1 MIKSFSTFIQ
11 TNTTKIEENN
21 ELLNEGAISVSKEV
35 LKKLE
40 VISLDFFK
48 TLTETINPENSI
60 DILHYILNRNKV
72 DPFDGMIWDAMIQ
85 SSVSDVDEETIGKWY
100 KAIEKLHLFE
110 GETQTIINDYV
121 YDKYLDNLDLSDEFK
136 KEVLLKDYSI
146 TPKPGGLESFS
157 KISSILGSMFNSNN
171 VIKNPLEF
179 INSIVEKDKDI
190 FEEEFEKFNNFYNLT
205 SGGGFGYERDN
216 DTNIPKNFFMQFQF
230 NSGIYFLFMA
240 LKRLGYIKIPIQEMI
255 SEFVSK
261 NYIPVVAHELTH
273 YEQILIQMKIRGNVG
288 NPRYAYS
295 KHDRGSEKFMVDYLS
310 EPQEIGAFATQ
321 FVSTLNA
328 TFPDKTPNELM
339 QMVRDNEI
347 PTTISDSIEYYYV
360 KVVNYMKRG
369 EKEGNPLIKKF
380 KKNVFNILDS
390 QSKEKLK

>member
-1 MIKSFSTFIQ
+1 MIKSFAQFNN
-11 TNTTKIEENN
+11 TNIAKIEEKIQIIN
-21 ELLNEGAISVSKEV
+21 EEAISVSKEV

-72 DPFDGMIWDAMIQ
+72 DTFDGMIWDAMIQ
-85 SSVSDVDEETIGKWY
+85 SNATDVDQETVAKWY

-110 GETQTIINDYV
+110 KETQTIINEYV

-146 TPKPGGLESFS
+146 TPRPGGLESFS
-157 KISSILGSMFNSNN
+157 KISSILGSMFDNN
-171 VIKNPLEF
+171 NIIKKPLEF

-190 FEEEFEKFNNFYNLT
+190 FEEEFEKFNDFYNLT

-216 DTNIPKNFFMQFQF
+216 DTKIPNNFFMQFQF

-240 LKRLGYIKIPIQEMI
+240 LQRLGYIKIPIQEMV

-295 KHDRGSEKFMVDYLS
+295 KHERGSDKFMVDYLS

-328 TFPDKTPNELM
+328 SFPDKNPNELM
-339 QMVRDNEI
+339 QMVRNNEI
-347 PTTISDSIEYYYV
+347 PTDISDAIEYYYV

-369 EKEGNPLIKKF
+369 EKEGNPLVKKF
-380 KKNVFNILDS
+380 KKNVYVILDS
-390 QSKEKLK
+390 QSKEKSK

>member
-1 MIKSFSTFIQ
+1 MIKSFAQFNN
-11 TNTTKIEENN
+11 TNIAKIEEKIQIIN
-21 ELLNEGAISVSKEV
+21 EEAISVSKEV

-72 DPFDGMIWDAMIQ
+72 DTFDGMIWDAMIQ
-85 SSVSDVDEETIGKWY
+85 SNATDVDQETVAKWY

-110 GETQTIINDYV
+110 KETQTIINEYV

-146 TPKPGGLESFS
+146 TPRPGGLESFS
-157 KISSILGSMFNSNN
+157 KISSILGSMFDNN
-171 VIKNPLEF
+171 NIIKNPLEF

-190 FEEEFEKFNNFYNLT
+190 FEEEFEKFNDFYNLT

-216 DTNIPKNFFMQFQF
+216 DTKIPNNFFMQFQF

-240 LKRLGYIKIPIQEMI
+240 LQRLGYIKIPIQEMV

-295 KHDRGSEKFMVDYLS
+295 KHERGSDKFMVDYLS

-328 TFPDKTPNELM
+328 SFPDKTSNELM
-339 QMVRDNEI
+339 QMVRNNEI
-347 PTTISDSIEYYYV
+347 PTDISDAIEYYYV

-369 EKEGNPLIKKF
+369 EKEGNPLVKKF
-380 KKNVFNILDS
+380 KKNVYVILDS
-390 QSKEKLK
+390 QSKEKSK

>member
-1 MIKSFSTFIQ
+1 MIKSFAQF
-11 TNTTKIEENN
+11 TNTNIGKLEENIQIIN
-21 ELLNEGAISVSKEV
+21 EEAISVSKEV

-40 VISLDFFK
+40 VVSLDFFK

-72 DPFDGMIWDAMIQ
+72 DQFDGMIWDAMIQ
-85 SSVSDVDEETIGKWY
+85 SSATDIDEETVAKWY
-100 KAIEKLHLFE
+100 KAIEKLHFFE
-110 GETQTIINDYV
+110 KETQTIINDYV

-136 KEVLLKDYSI
+136 KDVLLKDYSI
-146 TPKPGGLESFS
+146 VPRPGGLESFS
-157 KISSILGSMFNSNN
+157 KITSILGSMFDNNN

-205 SGGGFGYERDN
+205 SGGGFGYERDDN
-216 DTNIPKNFFMQFQF
+216 TKIPNNFFMQFQF
-230 NSGIYFLFMA
+230 NSGIYFLFIA
-240 LKRLGYIKIPIQEMI
+240 LQRLGYIKIPIQEMV
-255 SEFVSK
+255 SQFVSK
-261 NYIPVVAHELTH
+261 NYIPVLAHELTH

-288 NPRYAYS
+288 NPKYAYS
-295 KHDRGSEKFMVDYLS
+295 KHDRGSEKFMIDYLS

-328 TFPDKTPNELM
+328 TFPNKTPNELM
-339 QMVRDNEI
+339 QMVRNNEI
-347 PTTISDSIEYYYV
+347 PTDISDAIEYYYV
-360 KVVNYMKRG
+360 KAINYMKRG

-380 KKNVFNILDS
+380 KKNVFNILDA
-390 QSKEKLK
+390 QSKVELK

>member
-1 MIKSFSTFIQ
+1 MIKSFAQFNN
-11 TNTTKIEENN
+11 TNIAKIEEKIQIIN
-21 ELLNEGAISVSKEV
+21 EEAISVSKEV

-72 DPFDGMIWDAMIQ
+72 DTFDGMIWDAMIQ
-85 SSVSDVDEETIGKWY
+85 SNATDVDQETVAKWY

-110 GETQTIINDYV
+110 KETQTIINEYV

-146 TPKPGGLESFS
+146 TPRPGGLESFS
-157 KISSILGSMFNSNN
+157 KISSILGSMFDNN
-171 VIKNPLEF
+171 NIIKNPLEF

-190 FEEEFEKFNNFYNLT
+190 FEEEFEKFNDFYNLT

-216 DTNIPKNFFMQFQF
+216 DTKIPNNFFMQFQF

-240 LKRLGYIKIPIQEMI
+240 LQRLGYIKIPIQEMV

-295 KHDRGSEKFMVDYLS
+295 KHERGSDKFMVDYLS

-328 TFPDKTPNELM
+328 SFPDKNPNELM
-339 QMVRDNEI
+339 QMVRNNEI
-347 PTTISDSIEYYYV
+347 PTDISDAIEYYYV

-369 EKEGNPLIKKF
+369 EKEGNPLVKKF
-380 KKNVFNILDS
+380 KKNVYVILDS
-390 QSKEKLK
+390 QSKEKSK

>member
-1 MIKSFSTFIQ
+1 MIKSFAQFSN
-11 TNTTKIEENN
+11 TNIAKIEEKIQIIN
-21 ELLNEGAISVSKEV
+21 EEAISVSKEV

-40 VISLDFFK
+40 TISLDFFK

-72 DPFDGMIWDAMIQ
+72 DSFDGMIWDAMIQ
-85 SSVSDVDEETIGKWY
+85 SNATDVDQETVAKWY

-110 GETQTIINDYV
+110 KETQTIINEYV

-136 KEVLLKDYSI
+136 KDVLLKDYSI
-146 TPKPGGLESFS
+146 TPRPGGLESFS
-157 KISSILGSMFNSNN
+157 KISSILGSLFDNN
-171 VIKNPLEF
+171 NIIKNPLEF

-190 FEEEFEKFNNFYNLT
+190 FEEEFEKFNDFYNLT

-216 DTNIPKNFFMQFQF
+216 DTKIPKNFFMQFQF

-240 LKRLGYIKIPIQEMI
+240 LQRLGYIKIPIQQMI

-261 NYIPVVAHELTH
+261 NYIPVIAHELTH

-295 KHDRGSEKFMVDYLS
+295 RHERGSDKFMVDYLS

-339 QMVRDNEI
+339 HMVRNNEI
-347 PTTISDSIEYYYV
+347 PTDISDAIEFYYV

-369 EKEGNPLIKKF
+369 EREGNPLVKKF
-380 KKNVFNILDS
+380 KKNVYMILDS
-390 QSKEKLK
+390 QNKEKSK

>member
-1 MIKSFSTFIQ
+1 MIKSFAQFSN
-11 TNTTKIEENN
+11 TNIAKIEEKIQIIN
-21 ELLNEGAISVSKEV
+21 EEAISVSKEV

-40 VISLDFFK
+40 GVSLDFFK

-85 SSVSDVDEETIGKWY
+85 SNATDVDQETVAKWY

-110 GETQTIINDYV
+110 KETQTIINEYV
-121 YDKYLDNLDLSDEFK
+121 YDKYLDNLDVSDEFK
-136 KEVLLKDYSI
+136 KDVLLKDYSI
-146 TPKPGGLESFS
+146 TPRPGGLESFS
-157 KISSILGSMFNSNN
+157 KISSILGSMFDNKNI
-171 VIKNPLEF
+171 IKNPLEF

-216 DTNIPKNFFMQFQF
+216 DTKIPKNFFMQFQF

-240 LKRLGYIKIPIQEMI
+240 LQRLGYIKMPIQEMV

-295 KHDRGSEKFMVDYLS
+295 KHERGSDKFMVDYLS

-328 TFPDKTPNELM
+328 SFPDKTPNELM
-339 QMVRDNEI
+339 QMVRNNEI
-347 PTTISDSIEYYYV
+347 PTDISDAIEYYYV

-369 EKEGNPLIKKF
+369 EKEGNPLVKKF
-380 KKNVFNILDS
+380 KKNVYMILDS
-390 QSKEKLK
+390 QNKERSK

>member
-1 MIKSFSTFIQ
+1 MIKSFAQFNN
-11 TNTTKIEENN
+11 TNIAKIEEKIQIIN
-21 ELLNEGAISVSKEV
+21 EEAISVSKEV

-72 DPFDGMIWDAMIQ
+72 DTFDGMIWDAMIQ
-85 SSVSDVDEETIGKWY
+85 SNTTDVDQETVAKWY

-110 GETQTIINDYV
+110 KETQTIINEYV

-146 TPKPGGLESFS
+146 TPRPGGLESFS
-157 KISSILGSMFNSNN
+157 KISSILGSMFDNN
-171 VIKNPLEF
+171 NIIKNPLEF

-190 FEEEFEKFNNFYNLT
+190 FEEEFEKFNDFYNLT

-216 DTNIPKNFFMQFQF
+216 DTKIPNNFFMQFQF

-240 LKRLGYIKIPIQEMI
+240 LQRLGYIKIPIQEMV

-295 KHDRGSEKFMVDYLS
+295 KHERGSDKFMVDYLS

-328 TFPDKTPNELM
+328 SFPDKNPNELM
-339 QMVRDNEI
+339 QMVRNNEI
-347 PTTISDSIEYYYV
+347 PTDISDAIEYYYV

-369 EKEGNPLIKKF
+369 EKEGNPLVKKF
-380 KKNVFNILDS
+380 KKNVYVILDS
-390 QSKEKLK
+390 QSKEKSK

>member
-1 MIKSFSTFIQ
+1 MIKSFSQFSNTNIAKLEEKIQ
-11 TNTTKIEENN
+11 IINEE
-21 ELLNEGAISVSKEV
+21 AISVSKEV

-72 DPFDGMIWDAMIQ
+72 DSFDGMIWDAMIQ
-85 SSVSDVDEETIGKWY
+85 SNATDVDQETVAKWY

-110 GETQTIINDYV
+110 KETQTIINEYV
-121 YDKYLDNLDLSDEFK
+121 YDKYLDNLDVSDEFK
-136 KEVLLKDYSI
+136 KDVLLKDYSI
-146 TPKPGGLESFS
+146 TPRPGGLESFS
-157 KISSILGSMFNSNN
+157 KISSILGSMFDNN
-171 VIKNPLEF
+171 NIIKNPLEF

-216 DTNIPKNFFMQFQF
+216 DTKIPKNFFMQFQF

-240 LKRLGYIKIPIQEMI
+240 LQRLGYIKMPIQEMV

-295 KHDRGSEKFMVDYLS
+295 KHERGSDKFMVDYLS

-328 TFPDKTPNELM
+328 SFPDKTPNELM
-339 QMVRDNEI
+339 QMVRNNEI
-347 PTTISDSIEYYYV
+347 PTDISDAIEYYYV

-369 EKEGNPLIKKF
+369 EKEGNPLVKKF
-380 KKNVFNILDS
+380 KKNVYMILDS
-390 QSKEKLK
+390 QNKERSK

>member
-1 MIKSFSTFIQ
+1 MIKSFAQFNN
-11 TNTTKIEENN
+11 TNIAKIEEKIQIIN
-21 ELLNEGAISVSKEV
+21 EEAISVSKEV

-72 DPFDGMIWDAMIQ
+72 DTFDGMIWDAMIQ
-85 SSVSDVDEETIGKWY
+85 SNATDVDQETVAKWY

-110 GETQTIINDYV
+110 KETQTIINEYV

-146 TPKPGGLESFS
+146 TPRPGGLESFS
-157 KISSILGSMFNSNN
+157 KISSILGSMFDNN
-171 VIKNPLEF
+171 NIIKKPLEF

-190 FEEEFEKFNNFYNLT
+190 FEEEFEKFNDFYNLT

-216 DTNIPKNFFMQFQF
+216 DTKIPNNFFMQFQF

-240 LKRLGYIKIPIQEMI
+240 LQRLGYIKIPIQEMV

-295 KHDRGSEKFMVDYLS
+295 KHERGSDKFMVDYLS

-328 TFPDKTPNELM
+328 SFPDKTSNELM
-339 QMVRDNEI
+339 QMVRNNEI
-347 PTTISDSIEYYYV
+347 PTDISDAIEYYYV

-369 EKEGNPLIKKF
+369 EKEGNPLVKKF
-380 KKNVFNILDS
+380 KKNVYVILDS
-390 QSKEKLK
+390 QSKEKSK

>member
-1 MIKSFSTFIQ
+1 MIKSFAQFNN
-11 TNTTKIEENN
+11 TNIAKIEEKIQIIN
-21 ELLNEGAISVSKEV
+21 EEAISVSKEV

-72 DPFDGMIWDAMIQ
+72 DTFDGMIWDAMIQ
-85 SSVSDVDEETIGKWY
+85 SNATDVDQETVAKWY

-110 GETQTIINDYV
+110 KETQTIINEYV

-146 TPKPGGLESFS
+146 TPRPGGLESFS
-157 KISSILGSMFNSNN
+157 KISSILGSMFDNN
-171 VIKNPLEF
+171 NIIKNPLEF

-190 FEEEFEKFNNFYNLT
+190 FEEEFEKFNDFYNLT

-216 DTNIPKNFFMQFQF
+216 DTKIPNNFFMQFQF

-240 LKRLGYIKIPIQEMI
+240 LQRLGYIKIPIQEMV

-295 KHDRGSEKFMVDYLS
+295 KHERGSDKFMVDYLS

-328 TFPDKTPNELM
+328 TFPDKNPNELM
-339 QMVRDNEI
+339 QMVRNNEI
-347 PTTISDSIEYYYV
+347 PTDISDAIEYYYV

-369 EKEGNPLIKKF
+369 EKEGNPLVKKF
-380 KKNVFNILDS
+380 KKNVYVILDS
-390 QSKEKLK
+390 QSKEKSK

>member
-1 MIKSFSTFIQ
+1 MIKSFAQFNN
-11 TNTTKIEENN
+11 TNIAKIEEKIQIIN
-21 ELLNEGAISVSKEV
+21 EEAISVSKEV

-72 DPFDGMIWDAMIQ
+72 DTFDGMIWDAMIQ
-85 SSVSDVDEETIGKWY
+85 SNATDVDQETVAKWY

-110 GETQTIINDYV
+110 KETQTIINEYV

-146 TPKPGGLESFS
+146 TPRPGGLESFS
-157 KISSILGSMFNSNN
+157 KISSILGSMFDNN
-171 VIKNPLEF
+171 NIIKNPLEF

-190 FEEEFEKFNNFYNLT
+190 FEEEFEKFNDFYNLT

-216 DTNIPKNFFMQFQF
+216 DTKIPNNFFMQFQF

-240 LKRLGYIKIPIQEMI
+240 LQRLGYIKIPIQEMV

-295 KHDRGSEKFMVDYLS
+295 KHERGSDKFMVDYLS

-321 FVSTLNA
+321 FVSTLTA
-328 TFPDKTPNELM
+328 TFPDKNPNELM
-339 QMVRDNEI
+339 QMVRNNEI
-347 PTTISDSIEYYYV
+347 PTDISDAIEYYYV

-369 EKEGNPLIKKF
+369 EKEGNPLVKKF
-380 KKNVFNILDS
+380 KKNVYVILDS
-390 QSKEKLK
+390 QSKEKSK

>member
-1 MIKSFSTFIQ
+1 MIKSFAQFNN
-11 TNTTKIEENN
+11 TNIAKIEEKIQIIN
-21 ELLNEGAISVSKEV
+21 EEAISVSKEV

-72 DPFDGMIWDAMIQ
+72 DTFDGMIWDAMIQ
-85 SSVSDVDEETIGKWY
+85 SNATDVDQETVAKWY

-110 GETQTIINDYV
+110 KETQTIINEYV

-146 TPKPGGLESFS
+146 TPRPGGLESFS
-157 KISSILGSMFNSNN
+157 KISSILGSMFDNKNI
-171 VIKNPLEF
+171 IKNPLEF

-190 FEEEFEKFNNFYNLT
+190 FEEEFEKFNDFYNLT

-216 DTNIPKNFFMQFQF
+216 DTKIPNNFFMQFQF

-240 LKRLGYIKIPIQEMI
+240 LQRLGYIKIPIQEMV

-295 KHDRGSEKFMVDYLS
+295 KHERGSDKFMVDYLS

-328 TFPDKTPNELM
+328 TFPDKNPNELM
-339 QMVRDNEI
+339 QMVRNNEI
-347 PTTISDSIEYYYV
+347 PTDISDAIEYYYV

-369 EKEGNPLIKKF
+369 EKEGNPLVKKF
-380 KKNVFNILDS
+380 KKNVYVILDS
-390 QSKEKLK
+390 QSKEKSK

>member
-1 MIKSFSTFIQ
+1 MIKSFAQFNN
-11 TNTTKIEENN
+11 TNIAKIEEKIQIIN
-21 ELLNEGAISVSKEV
+21 EEAISVSKEV

-72 DPFDGMIWDAMIQ
+72 DTFDGMIWDAMIQ
-85 SSVSDVDEETIGKWY
+85 SNTTDVDQETVAKWY

-110 GETQTIINDYV
+110 KETQTIINEYV

-146 TPKPGGLESFS
+146 TPRPGGLESFS
-157 KISSILGSMFNSNN
+157 KISSILGSMFDNN
-171 VIKNPLEF
+171 NIIKNPLEF

-190 FEEEFEKFNNFYNLT
+190 FEEEFEKFNDFYNLT

-216 DTNIPKNFFMQFQF
+216 DTKIPNNFFMQFQF

-240 LKRLGYIKIPIQEMI
+240 LQRLGYIKIPIQEMV

-295 KHDRGSEKFMVDYLS
+295 KHERGSDKFMVDYLS

-328 TFPDKTPNELM
+328 TFPDKNPNELM
-339 QMVRDNEI
+339 QMVRNNEI
-347 PTTISDSIEYYYV
+347 PTDISDAIEYYYV

-369 EKEGNPLIKKF
+369 EKEGNPLVKKF
-380 KKNVFNILDS
+380 KKNVYVILDS
-390 QSKEKLK
+390 QSKEKSK

>member
-1 MIKSFSTFIQ
+1 MIKSFAQFSN
-11 TNTTKIEENN
+11 TNIAKIEEKIQIIN
-21 ELLNEGAISVSKEV
+21 EEAISVSKEV

-40 VISLDFFK
+40 GVSLDFFK

-85 SSVSDVDEETIGKWY
+85 SNATDVDQETVAKWY

-110 GETQTIINDYV
+110 KETQTIINEYV

-146 TPKPGGLESFS
+146 TPRPGGLESFS
-157 KISSILGSMFNSNN
+157 KISSILGSMFDNKNI
-171 VIKNPLEF
+171 IKNPLEF

-216 DTNIPKNFFMQFQF
+216 DTKIPKNFFMQFQF

-240 LKRLGYIKIPIQEMI
+240 LQRLGYIKMPIQEMV

-295 KHDRGSEKFMVDYLS
+295 KHERGSDKFMVDYLS

-328 TFPDKTPNELM
+328 SFPDKTPNELM
-339 QMVRDNEI
+339 QMVRNNEI
-347 PTTISDSIEYYYV
+347 PTDISDAIEYYYV

-369 EKEGNPLIKKF
+369 EKEGNPLVKKF
-380 KKNVFNILDS
+380 KKNVYMILDS
-390 QSKEKLK
+390 QNKERSK

>member
-1 MIKSFSTFIQ
+1 MIKSFAQFNN
-11 TNTTKIEENN
+11 TNIAKIEEKIQIIN
-21 ELLNEGAISVSKEV
+21 EEAISVSKEV

-72 DPFDGMIWDAMIQ
+72 DTFDGMIWDAMIQ
-85 SSVSDVDEETIGKWY
+85 SNATDVDQETVAKWY

-110 GETQTIINDYV
+110 KETQTIINEYV

-146 TPKPGGLESFS
+146 TPRPGGLESFS
-157 KISSILGSMFNSNN
+157 KISSILGSMFDNN
-171 VIKNPLEF
+171 NIIKKPLEF

-190 FEEEFEKFNNFYNLT
+190 FEEEFEKFNDFYNLT

-216 DTNIPKNFFMQFQF
+216 DTKIPNNFFMQFQF

-240 LKRLGYIKIPIQEMI
+240 LQRLGYIKIPIQEMV

-295 KHDRGSEKFMVDYLS
+295 KHERGSDKFMVDYLS

-328 TFPDKTPNELM
+328 TFPDKNPNELM
-339 QMVRDNEI
+339 QMVRNNEI
-347 PTTISDSIEYYYV
+347 PTDISDAIEYYYV

-369 EKEGNPLIKKF
+369 EKEGNPLVKKF
-380 KKNVFNILDS
+380 KKNVYVILDS
-390 QSKEKLK
+390 QSKEKSK